1 MSKLLL
7 KKGDVRLLEKC
18 IKPITQFPLPLEVEE
33 TIDECQDE
41 LRNLTGFWKGKGMS
55 IAATQIGK
63 SQIPLFVMCA
73 RQNWFTRL

>member
-33 TIDECQDE
+33 TIDECQAE

-55 IAATQIGK
+55 IAST
-63 SQIPLFVMCA
+63 
-73 RQNWFTRL
+73 